1 MSNLVYKEIDKK
13 DKEKLMKL
21 TDTVLECLEKPEFFI
36 SFTDEDIKIMFD
48 KDKAITY
55 GVYDSEELVATAQLY
70 LQEEYV
76 KEVKKILGIEDKKV
90 SELGGYLVLPE
101 YRNQGIMRKLQSIL
115 ESEAKKTGCEYAVI
129 TAHPENAPS
138 NSVIK
143 HTGAKLV
150 KTSKL
155 EGYLRNIYLLEL
167 K

>member
-13 DKEKLMKL
+13 DKEKLIQLINK
-21 TDTVLECLEKPEFFI
+21 VLGMLERPEFFI
-36 SFTDEDIKIMFD
+36 PFTDEEIEIMFD

-70 LQEEYV
+70 LQEECV
-76 KEVKKILGIEDKKV
+76 KEVKDIIGIEEKKV
-90 SELGGYLVLPE
+90 SEFGGYLVLPE

-115 ESEAKKTGCEYAVI
+115 ESEAKKAGYEYAVI
-129 TAHPENAPS
+129 TAHPENIQS

-143 HTGAKLV
+143 HSGAELV
-150 KTSKL
+150 KTT
-155 EGYLRNIYLLEL
+155 EIGEYLRNIYLLEL

>member
-13 DKEKLMKL
+13 DKEKLIQLINK
-21 TDTVLECLEKPEFFI
+21 VLGMLERPEFFI
-36 SFTDEDIKIMFD
+36 PFTDEEIEIMFD

-70 LQEEYV
+70 LQEECV
-76 KEVKKILGIEDKKV
+76 KEVKDIIGIEEKKV
-90 SELGGYLVLPE
+90 SEFGGYLVLPE
-101 YRNQGIMRKLQSIL
+101 YRNQGIMRKLQGIL
-115 ESEAKKTGCEYAVI
+115 ESEAKKAGCEYAVI
-129 TAHPENAPS
+129 TAHPENTPS

>member
-1 MSNLVYKEIDKK
+1 MSELVYKEIDEK

-21 TDTVLECLEKPEFFI
+21 ADTVLECLERPEFFI
-36 SFTDEDIKIMFD
+36 PFTDEDIKIMFD
-48 KDKAITY
+48 REKAITY
-55 GVYDSEELVATAQLY
+55 GVYDNEELVATAQLY

-76 KEVKKILGIEDKKV
+76 KEVKKIIGKKDKKV
-90 SELGGYLVLPE
+90 SEFGGYLVLPE
-101 YRNQGIMRKLQSIL
+101 YRNQGIMKKLQKIL
-115 ESEAKKTGCEYAVI
+115 ETEAKKEGCEYSVI

>member
-1 MSNLVYKEIDKK
+1 MGDLVYKEIDVK
-13 DKEKLMKL
+13 DKSKLIKL
-21 TDTVLECLEKPEFFI
+21 INKVLGMLERPEFFI
-36 SFTDEDIKIMFD
+36 PFTCEEIEIMFD
-48 KDKAITY
+48 RDRAITY
-55 GVYDSEELVATAQLY
+55 GVYDNEKLVATAQLY

-76 KEVKKILGIEDKKV
+76 KEVKQIIGIEDKKV
-90 SELGGYLVLPE
+90 SEFGGYLVLPE
-101 YRNQGIMRKLQSIL
+101 YRNQGIIKKLQKIL
-115 ESEAKKTGCEYAVI
+115 ETEAKKEGCEYSII

-155 EGYLRNIYLLEL
+155 KGYLRNIYLLKL